1 MTEENDKVGSV
12 NQSRYEQIVS
22 ELRDVVEAQTRG
34 QFTIGDRALEIEPMR
49 EPGGHHAVD
58 PEWSVTT
65 TLTRLAED
73 IGLKFSTVS
82 CRAPSPHLAWRE
94 AAAMRQSR
102 YPSDTTSA
110 EWALS
115 EPLLPEPACE
125 TSRGG
130 RPEKHPRREIVDA
143 IRYVVDTGCKWRALP
158 ADFPPWRTV
167 WGFMARWAAA
177 GVIGQIRDHLSGRIR
192 REMGRGPRAVAT
204 VIDSQS
210 VRAAETVSKANRGY
224 DAGKKINGRKRHLV
238 VDTRGLPLM
247 VMVTPADLHDA
258 AAAKEVLFRLRL
270 MHPEITIVGADSA
283 YAGKLVDWA
292 KQHLNLTIKPV
303 SRPKD
308 ASGFVVLP
316 RRWVVERSRAW
327 MMHARRH
334 ARDYERL
341 IQHSETLITWAAIT
355 LMTRR
360 LARKGATPSWPRK
373 PAPTS

>member
-1 MTEENDKVGSV
+1 
-12 NQSRYEQIVS
+12 
-22 ELRDVVEAQTRG
+22 
-34 QFTIGDRALEIEPMR
+34 
-49 EPGGHHAVD
+49 
-58 PEWSVTT
+58 
-65 TLTRLAED
+65 
-73 IGLKFSTVS
+73 
-82 CRAPSPHLAWRE
+82 
-94 AAAMRQSR
+94 
-102 YPSDTTSA
+102 
-110 EWALS
+110 
-115 EPLLPEPACE
+115 
-125 TSRGG
+125 
-130 RPEKHPRREIVDA
+130 
-143 IRYVVDTGCKWRALP
+143 
-158 ADFPPWRTV
+158 
-167 WGFMARWAAA
+167 
-177 GVIGQIRDHLSGRIR
+177 
-192 REMGRGPRAVAT
+192 MGRGPRAVAT

-210 VRAAETVSKANRGY
+210 VRAAETVSKATRGY

-258 AAAKEVLFRLRL
+258 AAKEVLFRLRL
-270 MHPEITIVGADSA
+270 MHPEITIVWADSA

-316 RRWVVERSRAW
+316 RRWVVERSLAW

-341 IQHSETLITWAAIT
+341 IQHSEALITWAAIT
-355 LMTRR
+355 LMTRC